1 MKSKFI
7 VLAILG
13 IVGNRVGLKA
23 VVLEQSDRLRS
34 EGTSITLWTNAMRVL
49 EIFEIAEQF
58 RQASI
63 NLQS

>member
-1 MKSKFI
+1 MIFDHI
-7 VLAILG
+7 G
-13 IVGNRVGLKA
+13 IVGNRVGIKS

-49 EIFEIAEQF
+49 EVFEMAEQF
-58 RQASI
+58 RRASI

>member
-1 MKSKFI
+1 MRRVYNFDHI
-7 VLAILG
+7 R

-34 EGTSITLWTNAMRVL
+34 EGTTITLWTNAMRVL
-49 EIFEIAEQF
+49 DVFEMAEKF
-58 RQASI
+58 RRAYI